1 MFSRVWA
8 GEVWGCF
15 VSTFAPFYIGMGLLE
30 TDCRTCAAGR
40 ASENRKRH
48 QRPGCGSQ
56 RPLRDRPCGTR
67 VLLAAAPTAP
77 PCFGRRPRSS
87 PLPET
92 WAGRLHTLPT
102 NHRCFIFEA
111 LRRSAEVL
119 LLGGSCVQDH
129 LHAGLAA
136 ESCVDGQ
143 IIGTPFTSTTS
154 SAGMRMYFRPS
165 ILRNSIITVCKLQ
178 LYHQHQ
184 HWKIPLYMVHERQQN
199 V

>member
-1 MFSRVWA
+1 MFPRLLL
-8 GEVWGCF
+8 
-15 VSTFAPFYIGMGLLE
+15 FYIGMGLLE

-92 WAGRLHTLPT
+92 WAGCKSTLPT
-102 NHRCFIFEA
+102 NHRCFI
-111 LRRSAEVL
+111 LKCP
-119 LLGGSCVQDH
+119 GGQPRFFS
-129 LHAGLAA
+129 LAA
-136 ESCVDGQ
+136 AASR
-143 IIGTPFTSTTS
+143 IIFTQVS
-154 SAGMRMYFRPS
+154 RPRAALMARS
-165 ILRNSIITVCKLQ
+165 
-178 LYHQHQ
+178 
-184 HWKIPLYMVHERQQN
+184 
-199 V
+199 